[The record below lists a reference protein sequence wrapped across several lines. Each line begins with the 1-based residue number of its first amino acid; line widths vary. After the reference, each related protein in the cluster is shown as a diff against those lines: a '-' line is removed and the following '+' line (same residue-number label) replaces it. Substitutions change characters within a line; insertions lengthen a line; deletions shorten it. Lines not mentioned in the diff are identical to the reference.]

1 MAIYIYSQRNKKA
14 RLFVSDVVLRGT
26 PVKLSEYWTLV
37 RPRRHPRSPRR
48 FLVPSKYLLDRVLCW
63 ERNFLQLNK
72 NLWFFCYKNNNYNYN
87 NNSLK
92 LFVCCYC
99 CCCWWLL
106 LNIIFRVWCFKGKI
120 TQTGCYYSMLLQLT
134 RKFAFGEQITTY
146 FALLGYLPLVVV
158 VFSLIVICRSKWW
171 YSCYWRWS
179 RKP

>member
-37 RPRRHPRSPRR
+37 RPRGHPRSPRR

-72 NLWFFCYKNNNYNYN
+72 NFWFFCYKNNNNYN

-99 CCCWWLL
+99 CCWWLL
-106 LNIIFRVWCFKGKI
+106 QNINFRVWCFKGKI

-146 FALLGYLPLVVV
+146 FALLGYMPLVVV
-158 VFSLIVICRSKWW
+158 VFVFSLIVICRSKWW
-171 YSCYWRWS
+171 YSCYWQWS